1 MQLIS
6 IGQFHKV
13 IEKYLYWLS
22 LPSIGFTD
30 ILEIIII
37 SVIVYQMLKWV
48 QLTRAWTLFKGII
61 MLLLFALFAAIF
73 QLNTISWLLSNS
85 LGVGITAA
93 IIIFQP
99 ELRRALEQLGR
110 KKIFSNLFSFST
122 GEYDGR
128 QSVLTE
134 KTINEIVRASYEMGA
149 VKTGA
154 LMVIEQNVAL
164 GEYVRT
170 GISIDGIVSSQLL
183 INIFEH
189 NTPLHDGAVIIRGN
203 RIVSATCYLPLTDSM
218 DIGKELGTRHR
229 AAVGISEVS
238 DSLTIIVSEETG
250 AVSLAK
256 DGNLYKHLKKE
267 ELLEKLKQLK
277 IDEENNTDVFKNG
290 RTCCE
295 MKSQKNNMWMK
306 ILSVVIA
313 VLIWLFVANTNDPV
327 VTKRFYSIPVKVMNE
342 DALTKRGYAYEILD
356 GEEVNITVK
365 GKSSIVRSMGI
376 SDFQAIADFSKLS
389 KVDAVPIDVTAKKYS
404 DQLDITLG
412 TTNTMKIKK
421 DEVVT
426 ISVPVN
432 VTAKGD
438 PAEGYAVGR
447 VTSTPNLIK
456 VSGPENLLSSAKEIR
471 ATVSVDG
478 ISHDVTATD
487 KPVLYDEEG
496 KKIISNQIEFDT
508 ASIGIYIELWKTK
521 TVDVKL
527 SYTGEPAKNYHLV
540 SFDYEPKQI
549 TIAAPDDMLESLDSI
564 TLDSVSIEGL
574 TEDYEKDID
583 LTQTVLPDN
592 VILANDDTSDV
603 KVKATIE
610 KITSHKLSFT
620 KKDINI
626 TNNTNNYKVSFDKDN
641 DYSILVDGAAS
652 AVKNLDIK
660 DFVPWIDIN
669 GLEPGTHE
677 VSLHVKDAEGVTV
690 GATTKLKITLKE
702 NN

>member
-1 MQLIS
+1 
-6 IGQFHKV
+6 
-13 IEKYLYWLS
+13 
-22 LPSIGFTD
+22 
-30 ILEIIII
+30 
-37 SVIVYQMLKWV
+37 
-48 QLTRAWTLFKGII
+48 
-61 MLLLFALFAAIF
+61 
-73 QLNTISWLLSNS
+73 
-85 LGVGITAA
+85 
-93 IIIFQP
+93 
-99 ELRRALEQLGR
+99 
-110 KKIFSNLFSFST
+110 
-122 GEYDGR
+122 
-128 QSVLTE
+128 
-134 KTINEIVRASYEMGA
+134 
-149 VKTGA
+149 
-154 LMVIEQNVAL
+154 
-164 GEYVRT
+164 
-170 GISIDGIVSSQLL
+170 
-183 INIFEH
+183 
-189 NTPLHDGAVIIRGN
+189 
-203 RIVSATCYLPLTDSM
+203 
-218 DIGKELGTRHR
+218 
-229 AAVGISEVS
+229 
-238 DSLTIIVSEETG
+238 
-250 AVSLAK
+250 
-256 DGNLYKHLKKE
+256 
-267 ELLEKLKQLK
+267 
-277 IDEENNTDVFKNG
+277 
-290 RTCCE
+290 

-313 VLIWLFVANTNDPV
+313 VLIWLFVANTNDPA

-389 KVDAVPIDVTAKKYS
+389 KVDAVPIDITAKKYS

-432 VTAKGD
+432 VIAKGD

-610 KITSHKLSFT
+610 KITSPKLSFT

-677 VSLHVKDAEGVTV
+677 VSLHVKDVEGVTV

>member
-110 KKIFSNLFSFST
+110 KKIFSNLFSFSP

-267 ELLEKLKQLK
+267 ELSEKLKQLK
-277 IDEENNTDVFKNG
+277 IDEENNTDVFKKWKDLLRN
-290 RTCCE
+290 E
-295 MKSQKNNMWMK
+295 KS
-306 ILSVVIA
+306 
-313 VLIWLFVANTNDPV
+313 
-327 VTKRFYSIPVKVMNE
+327 
-342 DALTKRGYAYEILD
+342 
-356 GEEVNITVK
+356 
-365 GKSSIVRSMGI
+365 
-376 SDFQAIADFSKLS
+376 
-389 KVDAVPIDVTAKKYS
+389 
-404 DQLDITLG
+404 
-412 TTNTMKIKK
+412 
-421 DEVVT
+421 
-426 ISVPVN
+426 
-432 VTAKGD
+432 
-438 PAEGYAVGR
+438 
-447 VTSTPNLIK
+447 
-456 VSGPENLLSSAKEIR
+456 
-471 ATVSVDG
+471 
-478 ISHDVTATD
+478 
-487 KPVLYDEEG
+487 
-496 KKIISNQIEFDT
+496 
-508 ASIGIYIELWKTK
+508 
-521 TVDVKL
+521 
-527 SYTGEPAKNYHLV
+527 
-540 SFDYEPKQI
+540 
-549 TIAAPDDMLESLDSI
+549 
-564 TLDSVSIEGL
+564 
-574 TEDYEKDID
+574 EK
-583 LTQTVLPDN
+583 
-592 VILANDDTSDV
+592 
-603 KVKATIE
+603 
-610 KITSHKLSFT
+610 
-620 KKDINI
+620 
-626 TNNTNNYKVSFDKDN
+626 
-641 DYSILVDGAAS
+641 
-652 AVKNLDIK
+652 
-660 DFVPWIDIN
+660 
-669 GLEPGTHE
+669 
-677 VSLHVKDAEGVTV
+677 
-690 GATTKLKITLKE
+690 
-702 NN
+702 